1 MLSLAKLPTAVKEAL
16 VYVTALP
23 DVADAEMFALA
34 DGNLPVRLRDRPEL
48 FHQISGKYQE
58 KILMAYGFP
67 KADK

>member
-23 DVADAEMFALA
+23 DVADAEMLA
-34 DGNLPVRLRDRPEL
+34 SANGNLTVRLRDRPEL

-58 KILMAYGFP
+58 KIFATYGFP